1 MTHVIMSLMYE
12 YELVAIVNPDASDE
26 AVAGKIDGVSQL
38 IAEREGVVEEKERL
52 GKRRLAYP
60 IKKYV
65 EGTYA
70 LVRFRLEPSN
80 IAVLRDT
87 LERDEDVLRY
97 LVIKRGK

>member
-1 MTHVIMSLMYE
+1 MYD

-38 IAEREGVVEEKERL
+38 ITEREGVVEESERL

-60 IKKYV
+60 IKKHV

-70 LVRFRLEPSN
+70 LVRFKLEASH